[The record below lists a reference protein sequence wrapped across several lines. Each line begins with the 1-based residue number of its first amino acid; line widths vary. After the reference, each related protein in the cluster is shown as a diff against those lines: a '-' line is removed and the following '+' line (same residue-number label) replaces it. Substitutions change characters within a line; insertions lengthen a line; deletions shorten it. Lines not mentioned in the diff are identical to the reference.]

1 MKSAKDF
8 FRQGTIVPASLVAT
22 AIVGLIAVMS
32 FIALPLGTDVVAQMR
47 LEPTRKTLT
56 IGETFTVEVI
66 VEATKPVNVFA
77 GKLLFDADTL
87 HVESIDYNTSIANLW
102 AEEPWYSN
110 GDGTLNF
117 IGGTTQSGGFTG
129 SATLLTI
136 TFHTLSQ
143 GVGQLAISDASILQ
157 HDGLGTN
164 AELAEPIDAL
174 FTIAP
179 EATSTQ
185 ETNLLNM
192 SPVGSSYEIV
202 ATAPTPDLNGDGKQ
216 SFADTSI
223 LLMNMGSTDMRFDLN
238 LDGAVNLG
246 DFNILISGF

>member
-8 FRQGTIVPASLVAT
+8 FRQGTVIPASLVAT
-22 AIVGLIAVMS
+22 AIVGFIALMS
-32 FIALPLGTDVVAQMR
+32 FIALPLETDVIAQMR
-47 LEPTRKTLT
+47 LEPLRKTLT
-56 IGETFTVEVI
+56 VGETFTVEVV
-66 VEATKPVNVFA
+66 VESSKPVNVFA
-77 GKLLFDADTL
+77 GKLLFDTKTL

-136 TFHTLSQ
+136 TFHTLSE
-143 GVGQLAISDASILQ
+143 GAGQLAISDASILQ
-157 HDGLGTN
+157 HDGLGTD
-164 AELAEPIDAL
+164 AQLAEPIDAL

-179 EATSTQ
+179 EATTTP
-185 ETNLLNM
+185 EENLVNM
-192 SPVGSSYEIV
+192 SPGGSSYEIV
-202 ATAPTPDLNGDGKQ
+202 STVPSPDLNGDGKQ

-223 LLMNMGSTDMRFDLN
+223 LLLNLGSSNMRYDLN
-238 LDGAVNLG
+238 LDGAVNLA
-246 DFNILISGF
+246 DFNILINGF